1 MEFQNS
7 FRRQKLAY
15 LTALTLLFSYAE
27 MILPRFIPFFRLGL
41 ANVVILLCLEI
52 DLSSFILL
60 TLLKAFAASLMGGT
74 LFSPFFI
81 ISLLQSLASSLV
93 MRLLFKLLRKAL
105 NKKLLSL
112 CGISVLGSAVSAF
125 VQLALASIYLGQETM
140 ALLGP
145 MLLFNTAS
153 GFLTA
158 VFALLLIEEGLQKKL
173 ELGNQLKIQEDD
185 EENSFQNNKF
195 FLNQPLQIFFA
206 LFILLASASLFFI
219 KNLYLL
225 TVFFI
230 ISLVL
235 QALSKRKI
243 FWLSY
248 LSLWLFIFLTAF
260 FSPNGKVIFKLGS
273 LSLTQGSLLLSLQ
286 KALVLSSVSALS
298 QTAAHFHPSKESLLG
313 MSLEYYRRMNKKFR
327 EEKGSLLKRLLSSL
341 V

>member
-15 LTALTLLFSYAE
+15 LTALTLLFSYTE

-93 MRLLFKLLRKAL
+93 MR
-105 NKKLLSL
+105 
-112 CGISVLGSAVSAF
+112 
-125 VQLALASIYLGQETM
+125 
-140 ALLGP
+140 
-145 MLLFNTAS
+145 LLFNTAS

-327 EEKGSLLKRLLSSL
+327 EEKGSLVKRLLSSL